1 MGIKN
6 LKSIKCRI
14 FRLPADGESIPV
26 YGNWQGVDSAMPFYQ
41 LPKDSV
47 GLIKNVSN
55 QFVLLTPGRPKDH
68 IHELHALE
76 SAFEGLEF
84 TSDKARRDL
93 VELLINNDTIHA
105 SIAKKLGACPEC
117 GSNILHPLCMFFPDA
132 EIRVSCMDCG
142 HREIAR
148 GQNPTRAL
156 ALLSK
161 QWAFHKEAKQVKEVL
176 HPAIAE
182 AVSPIIESALRQRV
196 EKINGMEKAADI
208 LKAATKPMPKN
219 VMPDNPALAEAFAA
233 AAALV

>member
-6 LKSIKCRI
+6 LKSIKCRV

-26 YGNWQGVDSAMPFYQ
+26 YGDWQGVDSAMPFYQ

-47 GLIKNVSN
+47 GLIKNMSN
-55 QFVLLTPGRPKDH
+55 QFVLLTPGRPKDR

-76 SAFEGLEF
+76 AAFEGLEF

-93 VELLINNDTIHA
+93 VELLISNDTIHSTFA
-105 SIAKKLGACPEC
+105 ERLGACPEC
-117 GSNILHPLCMFFPDA
+117 GSKIMHPLCMFFPDA
-132 EIRVSCMDCG
+132 ELRVTCMDCG

-156 ALLSK
+156 DVLAQ
-161 QWAFHKEAKQVKEVL
+161 QWAYHKEVKSVKEIL

-182 AVSPIIESALRQRV
+182 AVAPIIGAALRQRAAKV
-196 EKINGMEKAADI
+196 NAMEKAADI
-208 LKAATKPMPKN
+208 ISAATKPIARN
-219 VMPDNPALAEAFAA
+219 ALPDNPAMADAFAA
-233 AAALV
+233 AAAMV